1 MGSCSK
7 EIKDIKG
14 SPRCESFPFTT
25 GTQNTATMDPSR
37 VVQKVSALYC
47 NAAEIT
53 LRPVLRLGFKM
64 LSLHTSRPS
73 LEASVP

>member
-14 SPRCESFPFTT
+14 SSRCESFPFTA
-25 GTQNTATMDPSR
+25 GTQNTATVGPSR
-37 VVQKVSALYC
+37 VVQKVSALSC
-47 NAAEIT
+47 NAAEVT
-53 LRPVLRLGFKM
+53 LRPVLRLGFEM
-64 LSLHTSRPS
+64 LSLHTSSPS